1 MMRDATVPVLQ
12 NGRLPQSR
20 PSGRFV
26 YILGKQT
33 GPESNTFTI
42 ITTGYSQQWLNRPQG
57 SCLILTKKKII
68 QHLPFYRV
76 QKKLHTFMR
85 TLGSDMFPTV
95 SFI

>member
-42 ITTGYSQQWLNRPQG
+42 ITTGYSQQ
-57 SCLILTKKKII
+57 
-68 QHLPFYRV
+68 
-76 QKKLHTFMR
+76 
-85 TLGSDMFPTV
+85 
-95 SFI
+95 